1 MRRTVVLVEDLDIV
15 REGLRSLLEAHSDFE
30 IAGEAGDG
38 LEAVRQVER
47 ITPDL
52 VLMDLSMPT
61 MDGAEAIRDIK
72 RRFPRVKILALTAH
86 KSLAHIRGAL
96 AAGADGYVL
105 KNTTAPELVRAMET
119 VLSGGRY
126 MSPDIPEA
134 LLEQPAASGPARE
147 QPSALDRLS
156 ERELLVL
163 RLTARGKGNKALAR
177 ELCISVK
184 TVEKH
189 KANLVRKLGLRS
201 ASELAPFAHEYGLF
215 D

>member
-1 MRRTVVLVEDLDIV
+1 MRRTVVLVEDQDIV
-15 REGLRSLLEAHSDFE
+15 REGLRSLLEAHSDFVVV
-30 IAGEAGDG
+30 GEAGDG

-47 ITPDL
+47 AAPAI

-72 RRFPRVKILALTAH
+72 RRFPRVRVLALTAH
-86 KSLAHIRGAL
+86 KSEARIRGAL
-96 AAGADGYVL
+96 AAGADGYAL
-105 KNTTAPELVRAMET
+105 KSTTAPELVRAMDT
-119 VLSGGRY
+119 VLAGGRY
-126 MSPDIPEA
+126 VSPDIPDA
-134 LLEQPAASGPARE
+134 LVRQAPDAPDAPA
-147 QPSALDRLS
+147 QPSVLDRLS
-156 ERELLVL
+156 EREILVL
-163 RLTARGKGNKALAR
+163 RLTARGKGNKALAQ

-215 D
+215 R